1 MDYFKETEEL
11 LYSVPKKERAITQM
25 EKRKARLMAKGAPTI
40 PAGLDYT
47 KPYVKASF
55 ASETI
60 NDLCEL
66 AHVCACIEATRQE
79 LEEIK
84 NCVEEIA
91 DAELKTCLKLWYWAR
106 LSKEKIA
113 LHFFTVVKCVDD
125 NCGEPAK
132 SRLYFFF
139 FFFRFKHKLNEF
151 FL

>member
-11 LYSVPKKERAITQM
+11 LYSVQKKERAITQM

-55 ASETI
+55 ADETI

-91 DAELKTCLKLWYWAR
+91 DAELKKCLKLWYWAR
-106 LSKEKIA
+106 LPKEKIA
-113 LHFFTVVKCVDD
+113 EKIDRWSVTTVYAKRNAAIHEFALIYWGAKVK
-125 NCGEPAK
+125 
-132 SRLYFFF
+132 
-139 FFFRFKHKLNEF
+139 
-151 FL
+151 